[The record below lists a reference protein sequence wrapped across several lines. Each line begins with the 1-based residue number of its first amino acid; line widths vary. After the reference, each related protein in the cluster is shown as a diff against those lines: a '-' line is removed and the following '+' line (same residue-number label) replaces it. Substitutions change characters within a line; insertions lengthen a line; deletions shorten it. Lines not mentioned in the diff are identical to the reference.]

1 MRRVLQAIR
10 PGSWQGKRIWLLAAI
25 MLGLTVAGL
34 AAWWLLAESP
44 ARREDRTLKRVQQ
57 ERLLR
62 VGLDA
67 SYPPFEDIDEDT
79 KEIFG
84 FDVDLAREVGRRLG
98 AEVEI
103 ANIGFDGL
111 YEALTA
117 DKVDV
122 LISGLPY
129 DARMTE
135 DVAYSVAYFNAGQ
148 VLVVRQDNTTI
159 RETGDL
165 AGRSL
170 AVEWGS
176 TADMEARQLVKKLP
190 GLKPKL
196 YPSAQDALVALKGGQ
211 SDAALVDAIS
221 AYQFIGQEGGLKAVG
236 RPLTDELYV
245 IAVRPQSR
253 KLLSQINDILLK
265 MRVDGTLERLQIKWL
280 GAKALPL

>member
-1 MRRVLQAIR
+1 LTRQALR
-10 PGSWQGKRIWLLAAI
+10 GKRIWLLLAI
-25 MLGLTVAGL
+25 VLGLAVTGL
-34 AAWWLLAESP
+34 GVWWLLAGNP
-44 ARREDRTLKRVQQ
+44 ARREDQTLKRVQQ
-57 ERLLR
+57 QKLLR

-79 KEIFG
+79 QEIFG
-84 FDVDLAREVGRRLG
+84 LDLDLAQEIGRRLG

-111 YEALTA
+111 YDALIA

-148 VLVVRQDNTTI
+148 VLVVRRDNTTI
-159 RETGDL
+159 QEAGDL
-165 AGRSL
+165 ADRSL

-176 TADMEARQLVKKLP
+176 TADMEARQLAKSLP
-190 GLKPKL
+190 GLELKL
-196 YPSAQDALVALKGGQ
+196 YPSAWDALAALQDGQ
-211 SDAALVDAIS
+211 SEAALVDAIS
-221 AYQFIGQEGGLKAVG
+221 AYQFIGQEGELKALG

-253 KLLSQINDILLK
+253 KLLSQINDILLE
-265 MRVDGTLERLQIKWL
+265 MREDGTLERLQIKWL
-280 GAKALPL
+280 GAQALPL